1 MKHSKGFSLIELLI
15 VIAIILIIAAIAI
28 PNLLQ
33 ARIAANEA
41 SAESSIRVIVTAQTA
56 YYQANPTIGYAPLL
70 SNLGAGG
77 VTPCVPSPATACLM
91 DDSLALAAP
100 GGPGKSGFV
109 FGSTGIA
116 TAGLNTIFA
125 AGATPKVNGSSG
137 NHNYCAT
144 AEGVIRVGAVG
155 AIVNTVAACN
165 AYPVA
170 Q

>member
-1 MKHSKGFSLIELLI
+1 MKNSKGFSLVELLI

-56 YYQANPTIGYAPLL
+56 YYQANPTVGYAPLL

-77 VTPCVPSPATACLM
+77 ANPCVPSPATACLM

-100 GGPGKSGFV
+100 GGQGKSGFF
-109 FGSTGIA
+109 FGATGIP
-116 TAGLNTIFA
+116 TGTLNTNFV
-125 AGATPKVNGSSG
+125 GGGTPRVNGSTG
-137 NHNYCAT
+137 NHNYCAS
-144 AEGVIRVGAVG
+144 AEGVIRVGPVG
-155 AIVNTVAACN
+155 GIVTTTAACN

>member
-1 MKHSKGFSLIELLI
+1 MKQAKGFSLIELLI

-41 SAESSIRVIVTAQTA
+41 SAVSAIRVIGTAQTA
-56 YYQANPTIGYAPLL
+56 YYQVNPNLGYAALL
-70 SNLGAGG
+70 SNLGAAGAN
-77 VTPCVPSPATACLM
+77 PCTPSPAAACLV

-100 GGPGKSGFV
+100 GGAAKSGFF
-109 FGSTGIA
+109 FGATGIP
-116 TAGLNTIFA
+116 TSGINTIFV
-125 AGATPKVNGSSG
+125 AGATPKNAGTTG
-137 NHNYCAT
+137 NHNYCAS
-144 AEGVIRVGAVG
+144 ADG
-155 AIVNTVAACN
+155 AIRIGPIGGIVTTLAGCN